1 MREGASIRTP
11 IIIDRE
17 VKSKFS
23 DFAKFLIKHARSRG
37 IACDLNVTKKSA
49 TDSKSYGIMKLR
61 NNLIHILY
69 VNLVIT
75 SRYHDNLRMQIYLR
89 IKLLKIILKNIFHEK
104 KVFRKSY
111 STVE

>member
-23 DFAKFLIKHARSRG
+23 DIAKFLIKHARSRG
-37 IACDLNVTKKSA
+37 IACDLNVTKKNA
-49 TDSKSYGIMKLR
+49 TDSKSCGIMKLR

-75 SRYHDNLRMQIYLR
+75 YRDNLRIQIHLR
-89 IKLLKIILKNIFHEK
+89 IKLLKIILKNIFHER